1 MASNDTQETGLQRRD
16 AVPRAQEETEID
28 LVEMMFRLLEKA
40 TFIILAAVLGALIAG
55 VYTFYTYSPSY
66 SATAKLYV
74 LNSKDSALSLSDLQI
89 GTQLASDY
97 MEVFHNWH
105 VHEMVN
111 QRMGTDYSYSALNNM
126 VSVSNPTGTRILKV
140 TVTCGDPAEAK
151 TLADTYVEVAQEFI
165 AAKMEI
171 EKPNVFEEALLPTR
185 PSSPSKSRNIILGF
199 LLGAV
204 LACGVIVVR
213 FLTDDRIRTAES
225 LDKYL
230 NMPTL
235 GLMPVCK
242 GNEKSKRNRKGG
254 DKA

>member
-1 MASNDTQETGLQRRD
+1 
-16 AVPRAQEETEID
+16 
-28 LVEMMFRLLEKA
+28 
-40 TFIILAAVLGALIAG
+40 
-55 VYTFYTYSPSY
+55 
-66 SATAKLYV
+66 
-74 LNSKDSALSLSDLQI
+74 
-89 GTQLASDY
+89 
-97 MEVFHNWH
+97 
-105 VHEMVN
+105 
-111 QRMGTDYSYSALNNM
+111 
-126 VSVSNPTGTRILKV
+126 
-140 TVTCGDPAEAK
+140 
-151 TLADTYVEVAQEFI
+151 
-165 AAKMEI
+165 MEI

-235 GLMPVCK
+235 GLMPVFK